1 MRLSVCFIGEP
12 RHQHLPPRQRPP
24 TWGCR
29 TQEEGREGF
38 LTRPRFRVLLS
49 SSGMGRYTAR
59 ATQLAKMVSK
69 MMVSKGLVAPGLR
82 RALK

>member
-1 MRLSVCFIGEP
+1 M
-12 RHQHLPPRQRPP
+12 
-24 TWGCR
+24 
-29 TQEEGREGF
+29 

-69 MMVSKGLVAPGLR
+69 MMVSKGLQPGLR
-82 RALK
+82 RALEPSVGSVGLRA

>member
-1 MRLSVCFIGEP
+1 MPSGDGSSSTT
-12 RHQHLPPRQRPP
+12 HQHAVHQPASPSLGLQEGGR
-24 TWGCR
+24 R
-29 TQEEGREGF
+29 TS

-69 MMVSKGLVAPGLR
+69 MMVSKGLVLGLR
-82 RALK
+82 SALE